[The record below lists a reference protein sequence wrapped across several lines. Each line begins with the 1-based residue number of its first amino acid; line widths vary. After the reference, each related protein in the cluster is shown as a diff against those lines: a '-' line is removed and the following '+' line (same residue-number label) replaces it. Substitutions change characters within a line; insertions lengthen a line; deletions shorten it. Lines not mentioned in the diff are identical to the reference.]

1 MSMRK
6 DREITIIRE
15 SSKSSVRSR
24 ENLNPSLVEALF
36 DENYDVSSLGSLN
49 EERLKAPGYSK
60 KDEKFVDQYSTV
72 RDLAKGVDNKNAKEF
87 EVNIPGVPKKITI
100 VKNRFGVSRVY
111 TGASQASE
119 EEAWKFRSDTKEE
132 RFPVIEITPDTQP
145 SEQPNSRDADVDT
158 QNADDAATRQAA
170 EDERLRQLDALPGES
185 NDEKLKA
192 LLPEFDKIPEG
203 DSLSYEE
210 KLDKWLETYNK
221 ALDLSG
227 PDNKEELKSQASEF
241 IEKLKSDKDNVLN
254 SLKDAGSY
262 FHTNLKSITNFLSD
276 DSMIPKSSI
285 MTIVASE
292 RDRLESEG
300 GAGRDGAGGESG
312 GDRRTD
318 PPGVDVVRDGET
330 DAASGAEVETA
341 PPPTPSGDAKAL
353 RDYIDNIAAKGLTP
367 DEIQGLSENR
377 RPLHK
382 RSLID
387 LLYSS

>member
-132 RFPVIEITPDTQP
+132 RFPVIEITPATPAQPQAQEENPYADAEDAAEADRMQSQMGRDEQGEEEEDTDSDGP
-145 SEQPNSRDADVDT
+145 PPLTDDDYLERDDQERPPHDLEITDDDEDNVPKDDDRPPGAGE
-158 QNADDAATRQAA
+158 NADST
-170 EDERLRQLDALPGES
+170 EYG
-185 NDEKLKA
+185 
-192 LLPEFDKIPEG
+192 
-203 DSLSYEE
+203 
-210 KLDKWLETYNK
+210 
-221 ALDLSG
+221 
-227 PDNKEELKSQASEF
+227 
-241 IEKLKSDKDNVLN
+241 DKDPNEMPQ
-254 SLKDAGSY
+254 D
-262 FHTNLKSITNFLSD
+262 
-276 DSMIPKSSI
+276 PQ
-285 MTIVASE
+285 
-292 RDRLESEG
+292 
-300 GAGRDGAGGESG
+300 AGGEQGGGSG
-312 GDRRTD
+312 EGGQ
-318 PPGVDVVRDGET
+318 PP
-330 DAASGAEVETA
+330 
-341 PPPTPSGDAKAL
+341 PPPTGDAKAVS
-353 RDYIDNIAAKGLTP
+353 DYIDQVATGAQTV
-367 DEIQGLSENR
+367 DLSEIR

-382 RSLID
+382 RSLIE